1 MQISMTSKNE
11 SLKKKIARCVFMYQI
26 IFKIIQVTV
35 KFRCKDLFIRKIYS
49 QSFISFHKNFLN
61 Y

>member
-1 MQISMTSKNE
+1 
-11 SLKKKIARCVFMYQI
+11 MYQI